1 MVRPEVAERKL
12 ARATAWL
19 GDAEAR
25 LSRSAADFLAD
36 PDAQDLAS
44 FHLFLAIQECI
55 DLAAHWVAD
64 ARWGSPDEASAT
76 FDLLAHHGAIDR
88 DLAARM
94 RGAVGLRNRIAH
106 GYSTLDQAR
115 IHGEY
120 HEGITTLRRFLARVA
135 DEIAPPG
142 PPRVHPE
149 PR

>member
-1 MVRPEVAERKL
+1 MT
-12 ARATAWL
+12 RAIAWL
-19 GDAEAR
+19 DDAEAR
-25 LSRSAADFLAD
+25 LSRSADFLAD

-55 DLAAHWVAD
+55 DLAAHQVAD

-76 FDLLAHHGAIDR
+76 FDLLAHHGAIDHE
-88 DLAARM
+88 LPAKM

-106 GYSTLDQAR
+106 GCSRIDQAR

-120 HEGITTLRRFLARVA
+120 REGISTSRRFLARVA
-135 DEIAPPG
+135 EEVALPG
-142 PPRVHPE
+142 SPEGRSE